1 MPPGGATLIGVSPE
15 TPDNSLSTVEKHQ
28 LQFEVASDVG
38 NKIARDYGLVMTLD
52 DKMRPLYQEWG
63 FDLPASNG
71 DES

>member
-1 MPPGGATLIGVSPE
+1 M
-15 TPDNSLSTVEKHQ
+15 EKHQ
-28 LQFEVASDVG
+28 LKFEVASDIG

-52 DKMRPLYQEWG
+52 EKMRPLYRAWG